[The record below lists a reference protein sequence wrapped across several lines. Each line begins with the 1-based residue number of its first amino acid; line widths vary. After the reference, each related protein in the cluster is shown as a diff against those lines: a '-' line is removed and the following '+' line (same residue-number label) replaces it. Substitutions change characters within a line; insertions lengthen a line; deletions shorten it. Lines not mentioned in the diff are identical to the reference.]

1 MFAHHMNQFNIS
13 KRIVGQW
20 LRKHIGVRIV
30 LVEAAAKC
38 WSYELDVNGSRID
51 LFIHTDGR
59 IFSRMW
65 MYGTIV
71 ATTCNLADFCKLITT
86 LRTVK

>member
-1 MFAHHMNQFNIS
+1 MFAHHMSQFNIS

-20 LRKHIGVRIV
+20 MRKHSGVRIV
-30 LVEAAAKC
+30 LVEAAEKC
-38 WSYELDVNGSRID
+38 WTYELEVNGYRID

-65 MYGTIV
+65 LYGTIGR
-71 ATTCNLADFCKLITT
+71 TTCNLAGFCSL
-86 LRTVK
+86 VKELGGAK